1 MKPRAL
7 LAALPV
13 KTLTT
18 SGMRKAGG
26 KNHVFCQ
33 PSAQLLETLI
43 LMVETKYNE
52 TAPFLDRLVIV
63 TTVVALSC
71 ETLRATEQEE
81 NERVHM

>member
-1 MKPRAL
+1 M
-7 LAALPV
+7 
-13 KTLTT
+13 
-18 SGMRKAGG
+18 
-26 KNHVFCQ
+26 FCQ

-71 ETLRATEQEE
+71 ETLRETLRATEQEE